1 MRGRLDEELSFA
13 AAAAELGRHRD
24 PKGRKLR
31 NMVVAR
37 ERQTGKQIAI
47 RLAGAKEPKL
57 RISIGALFRAFP
69 ELAPARVEDL
79 ARLVRPM
86 LDRAEARTRIVVR
99 EEIAKDVLPRI
110 VFLEEESGIVRR
122 CLEDLD
128 KLKRRELTGTARPR
142 PSR

>member
-1 MRGRLDEELSFA
+1 LRGHLDEELSFSQ
-13 AAAAELGRHRD
+13 AAAELGRHRD

-37 ERQTGKQIAI
+37 ERQTGKPIAI

-57 RISIGALFRAFP
+57 RISIGALYRAFP
-69 ELAPARVEDL
+69 ELAPAKIDDI
-79 ARLVRPM
+79 ARLMKPM
-86 LDRAEARTRIVVR
+86 LERSEARTRDVVR
-99 EEIAKDVLPRI
+99 EEIEKDVLPRI
-110 VFLEEESGIVRR
+110 EYLEEESGIVRR

-128 KLKRRELTGTARPR
+128 RLKRRELTGTAHPR